1 VASLGLWALVAI
13 QQSVCGHGAGLNSNS
28 ASINIRLHPTTNRPF
43 APLSKASHK
52 QISLL
57 DTGNSRSH
65 LSVDKSAQA
74 QELAERMSVVSNM
87 RVKSQMLHALQYYG
101 SVSIGTPP
109 QHFKVIF
116 DSGSG
121 HLLVPSAKCD
131 SAACDNHP
139 RFWENKSS
147 TAIPIAWAD
156 DPLKPATDDS
166 DRDTQ
171 VLNFAMGDCVGQ
183 YVRDKVC
190 LGGACADADF
200 IVMTEESDDPF
211 KFAEWDGV
219 FGIGQSLTEA
229 AEFNIFG
236 VLSKQANPPLHRPV
250 FAVYLGR
257 RIEDEAEITFGDYRE
272 ERMSAPL
279 TWVNVSQEGYWQFQ
293 FTDITVGGKST
304 GMCRKYGKRQCQ
316 AVLDTGSSLM
326 MGPHKEL
333 DRLITLLNFG
343 NDTQRNCTKDLKFP
357 TLGFVVA
364 GKTFEMSPDDY
375 MDRSHNPNAPTGVD
389 TCWAH
394 VMPVGDTGRGPIF
407 VLGMPFMRAFYTVYN
422 VRDKQIGIAPAKH
435 DNAPAVSG
443 SLAQRGAT
451 EVPLLAIR
459 PAGADLGGDGKRLS
473 NEKTIKAHSPTKS
486 LDVSSKNVG
495 KNVTLI
501 SNNSKASNLRAT
513 STKQL
518 K

>member
-1 VASLGLWALVAI
+1 MANFLGMWTVFALQSLLLGCSTEV
-13 QQSVCGHGAGLNSNS
+13 SSSSSGV
-28 ASINIRLHPTTNRPF
+28 INVQLFPTRGRTFSPIT
-43 APLSKASHK
+43 KASRK

-57 DTGNSRSH
+57 GTGH
-65 LSVDKSAQA
+65 LRNHRVSAEVA
-74 QELAERMSVVSNM
+74 RMQELAEREAVVGDM
-87 RVKSQMLHALQYYG
+87 RAKSQMLHALQYYG
-101 SVSIGTPP
+101 SVSVGTPP

-121 HLLVPSAKCD
+121 HLLLPSAKCD
-131 SAACDNHP
+131 SPACERHP

-147 TAIPIAWAD
+147 TAIPIGWAD
-156 DPLKPATDDS
+156 EPLKRAEDDS

-171 VLNFAMGDCVGQ
+171 VINFAMGDCVGQ

-190 LGGACADADF
+190 LGDACTDADF

-236 VLSKQANPPLHRPV
+236 VLSKSATPSLHRPV

-257 RIEDEAEITFGDYRE
+257 NIEDDAEITFGDYRA
-272 ERMSAPL
+272 ERMASPL

-304 GMCRKYGKRQCQ
+304 GVCKKYGERQCQ

-326 MGPHKEL
+326 MGPRKEL
-333 DRLITLLNFG
+333 DQLITLLNFG
-343 NDTQRNCTKDLKFP
+343 NDTQRNCSAEVKFP
-357 TLGFVVA
+357 TLGFVIA
-364 GKTFEMSPDDY
+364 GKAFEMAPEDY
-375 MDRSHNPNAPTGVD
+375 MDRSHEPHAPKGGD

-422 VRDKQIGIAPAKH
+422 VRDKQIGIARAKH
-435 DNAPAVSG
+435 DNLPSPTG
-443 SLAQRGAT
+443 SLAQRGAA
-451 EVPLLAIR
+451 EVPLLALR
-459 PAGADLGGDGKRLS
+459 PAGPDLGGDGKRLS
-473 NEKTIKAHSPTKS
+473 NEKRIKAHGFGNSTTNATLKAM
-486 LDVSSKNVG
+486 SKQPA
-495 KNVTLI
+495 K
-501 SNNSKASNLRAT
+501 K
-513 STKQL
+513 
-518 K
+518 